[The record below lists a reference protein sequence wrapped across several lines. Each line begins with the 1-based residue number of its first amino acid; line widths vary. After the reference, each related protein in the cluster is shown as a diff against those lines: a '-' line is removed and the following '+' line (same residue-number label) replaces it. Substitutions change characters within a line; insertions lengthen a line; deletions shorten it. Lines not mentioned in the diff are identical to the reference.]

1 MNNTP
6 RVDAELAAFFRNVG
20 QELANHPAIRMELP
34 YGPHRQ
40 TLEAIALKAT
50 SGGPVMAET
59 SDRWVVGGGRRI
71 LCRLYRPRVDET
83 LPVMVHFHGGGFVQS
98 SIDTHDR
105 LSREYAAA
113 GDIAV
118 VSVDYSLSPEAK
130 FPRALQECAA
140 VVRHVAERGP
150 EWNADGSRILLGG
163 DSVGGNL
170 AFTVA
175 LLLRETNG
183 PPIKGLLASYPVC
196 DSRLDTP
203 SYQSFGAGGYG
214 LTLEQMKFVWDHYV
228 PHEIDRLHPL
238 AAPLRA
244 NLTGL
249 PPVLLVLPEMDVLRS
264 EGDAMAV
271 KLAAAGVAVQTE
283 VIEGMVHGFL
293 RACGSVAKARD
304 ALALIGDWLRRSAWS

>member
-1 MNNTP
+1 MARSSHVCGNRDALEHVAQGAQPIFVPSVCACGRRIGLYMLARRTMEGGMNNSP

-34 YGPHRQ
+34 YGPHRR

-59 SDRWVVGGGRRI
+59 RIAGLLVVVGAFSAVSIGHGWMRH
-71 LCRLYRPRVDET
+71 

-163 DSVGGNL
+163 YSVGGNL

-203 SYQSFGAGGYG
+203 S
-214 LTLEQMKFVWDHYV
+214 
-228 PHEIDRLHPL
+228 
-238 AAPLRA
+238 
-244 NLTGL
+244 
-249 PPVLLVLPEMDVLRS
+249 
-264 EGDAMAV
+264 
-271 KLAAAGVAVQTE
+271 
-283 VIEGMVHGFL
+283 
-293 RACGSVAKARD
+293 
-304 ALALIGDWLRRSAWS
+304 